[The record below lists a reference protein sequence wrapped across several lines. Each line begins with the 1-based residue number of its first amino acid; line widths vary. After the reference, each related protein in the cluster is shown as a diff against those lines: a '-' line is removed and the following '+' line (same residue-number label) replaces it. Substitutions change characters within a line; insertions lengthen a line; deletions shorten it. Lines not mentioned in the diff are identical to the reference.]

1 MANKHRLLIS
11 APRTPP
17 CGARPMRGSRK
28 VARQHFLGRR
38 QGVSLVEALVALAV
52 MAFGML
58 SMVGV
63 QGTMRLNSD
72 TAKQRTEAMRIASE
86 DIERL
91 RAFATLAPQAGQA
104 NLSYNEIASRTVEAY
119 APPDAIGNASYRV
132 VRTVSLVPG
141 VRQKVVTVQVSWLD
155 RSNTQQTVTLD
166 SAISGTDPSLG
177 GLLALQVSGTASNQ
191 RNGRHVSIPVGA
203 VDIDGGRSRFEPPGA
218 VDLAWYFNNMSGVM
232 EVCNAA
238 GGGCV
243 PATLVSGSVA
253 YHLADA
259 QPSGADAENPQ
270 GPALNLAAGPSAL
283 ALASPV
289 DAGSMARCYA
299 NPVQAGQHA
308 IDYFCA
314 VIAATA
320 SGWGGQLNPRPVD
333 GAGALVAF
341 SNDASNYRSCR
352 YTADLASDTDLTAA
366 FTLNADHPKTY
377 CMEVPG
383 VATANAP
390 CTGKRV
396 TGNLINQNFLVIR
409 GNRSCPADDAST
421 PLISGNTQSHQP

>member
-11 APRTPP
+11 VPRTPP
-17 CGARPMRGSRK
+17 CGACPPRGTRKLAKRRPLQRG
-28 VARQHFLGRR
+28 

-155 RSNTQQTVTLD
+155 RSNTLQTVTLD

-203 VDIDGGRSRFEPPGA
+203 IDIVGGRSRFEPPGA

-232 EVCNAA
+232 EVCNVVGA
-238 GGGCV
+238 GCV
-243 PATLVSGSVA
+243 PATLLSGSVA
-253 YHLADA
+253 YYLA
-259 QPSGADAENPQ
+259 PNPPVGVNLAENPQ
-270 GPALNLAAGPSAL
+270 GPALNLAAGPNSL
-283 ALASPV
+283 VLASPV
-289 DAGSMARCYA
+289 DAGSVARCYA
-299 NPVQAGQHA
+299 RQYSDLELATRSS
-308 IDYFCA
+308 IDYFCDVRA
-314 VIAATA
+314 QTAA
-320 SGWGGQLNPRPVD
+320 GWGGQLNPRPESAPGVP
-333 GAGALVAF
+333 VAF
-341 SNDASNYRSCR
+341 LNDIANYQSCR
-352 YTADLASDTDLTAA
+352 YTSGTGANAD
-366 FTLNADHPKTY
+366 FVVNADHPKTY
-377 CMEVPG
+377 CKESFG
-383 VATANAP
+383 AAT

-396 TGNLINQNFLVIR
+396 TGNLINQNFLIIR
-409 GNRSCPADDAST
+409 GSKACPRDDAST
-421 PLISGNTQSHQP
+421 PLINGNTQSHEP